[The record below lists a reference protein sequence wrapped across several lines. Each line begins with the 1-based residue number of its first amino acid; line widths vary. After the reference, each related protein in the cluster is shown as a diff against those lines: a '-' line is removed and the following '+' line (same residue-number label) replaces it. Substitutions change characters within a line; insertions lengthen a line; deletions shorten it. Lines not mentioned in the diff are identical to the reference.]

1 MIIREGLPQT
11 ISARF
16 IYGPF
21 DMFSLAG
28 MYLFRFQ
35 IFIKKI
41 LNAILS
47 KISKGEKVDIHII
60 REPGNGEWTHLSTE
74 DSDKNGRVTYTIPD
88 SKSLGFGIYPVK
100 MVVR

>member
-1 MIIREGLPQT
+1 MDHLICFHWLVR
-11 ISARF
+11 
-16 IYGPF
+16 IYLDF
-21 DMFSLAG
+21 KL
-28 MYLFRFQ
+28 LFKR
-35 IFIKKI
+35 
-41 LNAILS
+41 LS
-47 KISKGEKVDIHII
+47 KYYFILKYFNIFKGEKVDIHII